1 MTINLYHVIVKFRL
15 IREVLA
21 MTNLVLFLNSFM
33 SYLLLV
39 AVFVLVIGI
48 AIFIGIKLRRNKNA
62 KEAAETSL
70 ETKTGATNE
79 I

>member
-1 MTINLYHVIVKFRL
+1 
-15 IREVLA
+15 

-39 AVFVLVIGI
+39 AVFVLVMGV
-48 AIFIGIKLRRNKNA
+48 AIFLGIRLRKRADA
-62 KEAAETSL
+62 KEAAQAAENT
-70 ETKTGATNE
+70 EIGATNE

>member
-1 MTINLYHVIVKFRL
+1 
-15 IREVLA
+15 

-48 AIFIGIKLRRNKNA
+48 AIFLGIKLRQNKNA
-62 KEAAETSL
+62 KEALETSL
-70 ETKTGATNE
+70 EEKKEAGTTNE

>member
-1 MTINLYHVIVKFRL
+1 
-15 IREVLA
+15 

-39 AVFVLVIGI
+39 AVFVLVMGV
-48 AIFIGIKLRRNKNA
+48 AIFLGIRLRKRADA
-62 KEAAETSL
+62 KEAAQAAENT
-70 ETKTGATNE
+70 ETGATNE

>member
-39 AVFVLVIGI
+39 AVFVLVIGV
-48 AIFIGIKLRRNKNA
+48 AVFIGIKLRRNKNA
-62 KEAAETSL
+62 KEAAETSS
-70 ETKTGATNE
+70 EKKTGATNE

>member
-1 MTINLYHVIVKFRL
+1 
-15 IREVLA
+15 

>member
-1 MTINLYHVIVKFRL
+1 
-15 IREVLA
+15 

-39 AVFVLVIGI
+39 AVFVLVIAV

-62 KEAAETSL
+62 KEAAETSS
-70 ETKTGATNE
+70 EEKNETGATNE